1 MCYNYFEAEFTH
13 IVLIRSVTLF
23 GISVFGSLFTSNKFE
38 DLNEFKLS
46 KMIQKIKLQ
55 LICVIEHILFFII
68 GIAQSRN
75 G

>member
-1 MCYNYFEAEFTH
+1 MCCNYFEVEFTH

-23 GISVFGSLFTSNKFE
+23 GISVFRSLFTSNKFE

-46 KMIQKIKLQ
+46 KMIQEIKLQ
-55 LICVIEHILFFII
+55 LMCVIEHILFFII

>member
-1 MCYNYFEAEFTH
+1 
-13 IVLIRSVTLF
+13 VLIRSVTLF

-55 LICVIEHILFFII
+55 WWGE
-68 GIAQSRN
+68 G
-75 G
+75 

>member
-1 MCYNYFEAEFTH
+1 MCYNYFEVEFTH

-23 GISVFGSLFTSNKFE
+23 GISVFRSLFTSNKFE

-46 KMIQKIKLQ
+46 KMIQEIKLQ
-55 LICVIEHILFFII
+55 LMCVIEHILFFII